1 MSNPDPTQTE
11 DQPAQS
17 IRLIIV
23 SIGLLLLLASLDQT
37 IVSTALPTI
46 VADLGGL
53 DHLSW
58 VVTAYILASTVVA
71 PLYGKIGDLYGRRN
85 TVFVSVG
92 LFLLGS
98 ALCGLASSMTMLI
111 LSRALQGLGGGG
123 LFVLALSVIG
133 DVIPPRDRGKVQGVF
148 AAVFAVS
155 SVIGPLLGGW
165 FVDNLTWH
173 WIFFINVPFGF
184 LAVAGFASGFKPTGK
199 RVARKIDWLGAA
211 TLSAALASITLFS
224 SLGGRS
230 FAWESPASIGLAVV
244 ALVSLAL
251 FLWAETRAAEP
262 ILPLR
267 LFRINVFWVTSIIG
281 FVAGAAMFGS
291 LTFLPV
297 YLQIAQGASPTISG
311 LMLVPMTFGI
321 VITST
326 IAGRT
331 MGKTGKYRILPVFGT
346 GFLILG
352 MLLLSRLTPDTSG
365 IIFGTSLAC
374 VGAGMGFI
382 FPVVTTAVQNAVPRE
397 QLGTATASG
406 LMFRQVGGSIAVA
419 VFGAIFAAGMSGRMA
434 DLPAG
439 AGESLQISPKMLA
452 AMPDAARHALAE
464 SVVSSLQPIYLLAA
478 GLALVGLI
486 FSFALKE
493 VPLTSRMEQ
502 KPEAA

>member
-1 MSNPDPTQTE
+1 MSTVEPTPAAN
-11 DQPAQS
+11 QPPQS
-17 IRLIIV
+17 IKLIIG
-23 SIGLLLLLASLDQT
+23 SIGLLLLLAALDQT

-92 LFLLGS
+92 LFLVGS
-98 ALCGLASSMTMLI
+98 ALCGMASSMTMLI

-133 DVIPPRDRGKVQGVF
+133 DVIPPRERGKVQGVF

-165 FVDNLTWH
+165 FVEVLTWH
-173 WIFFINVPFGF
+173 WIFFINIPFGI
-184 LAVAGFASGFKPTGK
+184 LAVAGFARGFKPTGK
-199 RVARKIDWLGAA
+199 RVKRKIDWLGAA
-211 TLSAALASITLFS
+211 ALSVALASITLFS

-230 FAWESPASIGLAVV
+230 FAWGSAESIGLA
-244 ALVSLAL
+244 ALAILAL
-251 FLWAETRAAEP
+251 AVFLWAEIRAAEP
-262 ILPLR
+262 ILPLS

-331 MGKTGKYRILPVFGT
+331 MGKTGKYRLLPIFGT
-346 GFLILG
+346 AFLILG
-352 MLLLSRLTPDTSG
+352 MLLLSRLTPVTSALV
-365 IIFGTSLAC
+365 FGASLAC

-419 VFGAIFAAGMSGRMA
+419 VFGAIFAARMSSRMA
-434 DLPAG
+434 DMPAG

-452 AMPDAARHALAE
+452 AMPDDARMALAE
-464 SVVSSLQPIYLLAA
+464 SVVASLQPIYLLAA

-493 VPLTSRMEQ
+493 VPLSNRTEPA
-502 KPEAA
+502 PEAA